1 MNFTSIKLLLLHD
14 SVGVFVSVFVC
25 VGICVIDKVTVVCFD
40 SSVVYSVITVP
51 SSSRFR
57 LSKGL
62 SRDGVVLVLL
72 T

>member
-1 MNFTSIKLLLLHD
+1 MAVD
-14 SVGVFVSVFVC
+14 VFVSEFVC
-25 VGICVIDKVTVVCFD
+25 VGICLIDNITVVCFD

-72 T
+72 E